1 MAFKKQNIKSEL
13 MLTLPGGGEINT
25 GLLDFKINE
34 SMKKVFTECTLLVL
48 PRYISEVDGK
58 VQQVDN
64 IGSSNSSVSMD
75 HIPEG
80 GDTLRYLDLY
90 EVTWDENGATAKPQH
105 VATRTL
111 IHPSSYY
118 IGNESG
124 SGEWEQAIFFDSDRS
139 ASTYGLELWSAMS
152 STEEVHV
159 QEMFSH
165 DFYQAVFSDV
175 KSYLHQMAGTKYFN
189 LDLSTLEQRNYMN
202 AISQLKFKGNRR
214 NVKGD
219 LRVQNTNSFI

>member
-1 MAFKKQNIKSEL
+1 
-13 MLTLPGGGEINT
+13 
-25 GLLDFKINE
+25 
-34 SMKKVFTECTLLVL
+34 
-48 PRYISEVDGK
+48 
-58 VQQVDN
+58 
-64 IGSSNSSVSMD
+64 
-75 HIPEG
+75 
-80 GDTLRYLDLY
+80 
-90 EVTWDENGATAKPQH
+90 
-105 VATRTL
+105 
-111 IHPSSYY
+111 
-118 IGNESG
+118 
-124 SGEWEQAIFFDSDRS
+124 
-139 ASTYGLELWSAMS
+139 MS

>member
-13 MLTLPGGGEINT
+13 MLSLPGGGEINT

-48 PRYISEVDGK
+48 PRYISEVAGK
-58 VQQVDN
+58 IQQLDLD
-64 IGSSNSSVSMD
+64 SLAVSMD
-75 HIPEG
+75 NIPEG

-90 EVTWDENGATAKPQH
+90 KVTWNENGATAKPQD
-105 VATRTL
+105 VESRTL
-111 IHPSSYY
+111 INPASYY

-124 SGEWEQAIFFDSDRS
+124 SGEWEERIFFNSDRS
-139 ASTYGLELWSAMS
+139 ESTYGLELWSAMS

-159 QEMFSH
+159 QEMISH

-175 KSYLHQMAGTKYFN
+175 KSYLHQMVGTKYFS
-189 LDLSTLEQRNYMN
+189 LELASAEQRNYMN

-219 LRVQNTNSFI
+219 LRVRNTNSFI